1 MDSEGENLARALKL
15 KPAKLK
21 PDLDTAAVSL
31 SSYINVGEIISM
43 ELRTVIIGKL

>member
-21 PDLDTAAVSL
+21 PDLDTAAVFL
-31 SSYINVGEIISM
+31 SSYINVGEIISI
-43 ELRTVIIGKL
+43 LL